1 MSGEVEMEIK
11 SFVWDVVDTNS
22 FLIIEGNHGLL
33 IDAIDQED
41 LYRSMEPL
49 ETLSIILTHCHFDHI
64 IGLNRIRRLKPNNK
78 VIATRLCSEK
88 IGNIYRNMS
97 STATAFVAFYEEGR
111 KKNIQIEP
119 FTCAPADQIFEE
131 EMDLIWCD
139 HHIRFFAVHGH
150 SDDSL
155 IAVLDEKYLFSG
167 DTLLPIPT
175 VTRFRGG
182 STKRFW
188 EEDMPRLREMRNI
201 ETVFPGHGM
210 RGKLGEMVG
219 VNEAARKYR
228 GYNASSDI

>member
-1 MSGEVEMEIK
+1 MSYLLFFTRSCISLIAFILPK
-11 SFVWDVVDTNS
+11 SV
-22 FLIIEGNHGLL
+22 G
-33 IDAIDQED
+33 
-41 LYRSMEPL
+41 
-49 ETLSIILTHCHFDHI
+49 TLVHERGYILH
-64 IGLNRIRRLKPNNK
+64 P
-78 VIATRLCSEK
+78 
-88 IGNIYRNMS
+88 
-97 STATAFVAFYEEGR
+97 
-111 KKNIQIEP
+111 
-119 FTCAPADQIFEE
+119 
-131 EMDLIWCD
+131 
-139 HHIRFFAVHGH
+139 
-150 SDDSL
+150 

-228 GYNASSDI
+228 GYNASNMLR